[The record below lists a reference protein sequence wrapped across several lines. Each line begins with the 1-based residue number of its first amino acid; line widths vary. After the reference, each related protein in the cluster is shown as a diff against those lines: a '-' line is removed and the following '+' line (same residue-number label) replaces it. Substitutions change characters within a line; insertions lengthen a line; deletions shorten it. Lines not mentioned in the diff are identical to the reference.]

1 MKSRPGIP
9 PGPPGPDHVLP
20 VTQPDELMRFLLAKL
35 PQKNRN
41 NIKTLLRDKQVLVE
55 GQVVTQFNHPLLP
68 GQTVHIRRTKIPKE
82 KHYQGISIVFEDQH
96 LVVINKHAGIL
107 SISTDNE
114 RNQAP
119 TAYQLLSQH
128 VKREDP
134 QHKIFVVHRLDRE
147 TSGLMMFAKTER
159 VQQLL
164 QTHWHTTVIERTYL
178 AIIEGSLP
186 EPEGT
191 VTSYLRE
198 SKAHIVYSSQDPES
212 GQLAITH
219 YQTLRTRNG
228 YSLLKV
234 NLETGR
240 KNQVRVHMQDLQHS
254 LIGDKKYGSKVD
266 PIGRLG
272 LHAWVLAFVHPVTG
286 ERLHFETP
294 APARFNT
301 LV

>member
-1 MKSRPGIP
+1 
-9 PGPPGPDHVLP
+9 
-20 VTQPDELMRFLLAKL
+20 
-35 PQKNRN
+35 
-41 NIKTLLRDKQVLVE
+41 
-55 GQVVTQFNHPLLP
+55 
-68 GQTVHIRRTKIPKE
+68 
-82 KHYQGISIVFEDQH
+82 
-96 LVVINKHAGIL
+96 
-107 SISTDNE
+107 
-114 RNQAP
+114 
-119 TAYQLLSQH
+119 
-128 VKREDP
+128 
-134 QHKIFVVHRLDRE
+134 
-147 TSGLMMFAKTER
+147 
-159 VQQLL
+159 
-164 QTHWHTTVIERTYL
+164 
-178 AIIEGSLP
+178 
-186 EPEGT
+186 
-191 VTSYLRE
+191 
-198 SKAHIVYSSQDPES
+198 VYSSQDPES